1 MQQPDTGQHHPPAPD
16 YHTHDLAHLR
26 PNPPRQP
33 HPLHQGQGQAPPP
46 PPPPPT
52 LHLARPPMPSSY
64 STTHALAH
72 QRQYAHPQPH
82 PHSPQVQFHP
92 QQQHAPQPQQ
102 QQQQDSR
109 TQLFVSNLP
118 FRARWQDLKDLMR
131 KCGTVLRAD
140 VALNPTDG
148 RSRGFGVVLFAKADD
163 AHKAIATYHGYTW
176 QTRVLDVRIDA
187 QDPTGA
193 LALAE
198 ANRQQAMQN
207 QQKLLEQRARNSPV
221 PPPPPPPAGG
231 LPYGAMLVPVPGL
244 PGQAYLAAPPPPPSS
259 APGSEPAPSP
269 YLSPAV
275 IRTSSQDNASRRSPS
290 PARSPSGP
298 PSSASPAS
306 TLATP
311 TDLSPGAAVAA
322 DPLLALGGK
331 RVTPPLAPRSPTL
344 HPPAPPRHLDYPQQQ
359 QHHDSGPHGGYPSQG
374 QGQAR
379 AQDVPP
385 QLQHALALVP
395 PPPPPPMPM
404 QVQVQLGHHHQPMLV
419 PMVSMHP
426 MGYAVPGGLVGY
438 YAAAPPQHPHA
449 HGGGGGPAR
458 PGSAQPHL
466 MHPHGGGPG
475 GPGGGGPGAP
485 GYQNRHL
492 FVGNLPFNC
501 QWQELKDLMR
511 GAGSVLRADIAQ
523 GPDGRSR
530 GFGSVLFGTSQDAE
544 RAVGMF
550 NGFEFNGRTLKVHFD
565 KFSGAAVNTPQHAHA
580 PPPQHQHQPH
590 YSGQHGPPPP
600 PPPPYNRQQQQY
612 APPGPIP
619 YRPQTLEH
627 LVSQPAPN
635 GPSPLSGLAHS
646 SSGEHDYPSRPG
658 TATTRRGSSDER
670 SARSPPAPSSSSQQ
684 APSSPALASLPDPSQ
699 GVTAPTASTT
709 SPPAPSFVR
718 GHSNP
723 AAPSRIAMP
732 PPLPFS
738 LASLGHP
745 SSAAGGPHSASS
757 PFSPMRT
764 AGLPPMTPSMPAF
777 TFGGAGP
784 FAAQMTPPLLPH
796 GMFSPGVGPFSPGTP
811 GGGGGGGAGGGP
823 MSPFFGPGGAW
834 GHTVAP
840 GQQTPG
846 GFNPMFPAYPYTP
859 GHHLPPHAMQQHQY
873 AAVPQHASFPEE
885 HELEH
890 AQAHAYEQQQHEHEQ
905 QQHAVAVN
913 ADSTYGESSPEKTP
927 QADEPS
933 YFPPVLP
940 PPSAPSHTESA
951 PVLSATSASAP
962 PLSPSLGAPEGEAGV
977 AGGRPKSEGA
987 GASGPLER
995 AMDALSVNGGGPNG
1009 AGAGTRSLHSSPRMA
1024 APHVV
1029 APQPVHPPPVPEV
1042 GWAEGSPPPPVEK
1055 ELAPVAAGA
1064 RRASVDGGSG
1074 GGKPAFGT
1082 SIWG

>member
-1 MQQPDTGQHHPPAPD
+1 
-16 YHTHDLAHLR
+16 
-26 PNPPRQP
+26 
-33 HPLHQGQGQAPPP
+33 
-46 PPPPPT
+46 
-52 LHLARPPMPSSY
+52 MPSSY
-64 STTHALAH
+64 STTHALAQ
-72 QRQYAHPQPH
+72 QRHHY
-82 PHSPQVQFHP
+82 
-92 QQQHAPQPQQ
+92 QQQPQLYSQPPQLQHAPQQ

-198 ANRQQAMQN
+198 ANRQQAIQN
-207 QQKLLEQRARNSPV
+207 QHKLLEQRARNSPV
-221 PPPPPPPAGG
+221 PPPPPPPGGG
-231 LPYGAMLVPVPGL
+231 LPFGTMLVPVPGVA
-244 PGQAYLAAPPPPPSS
+244 GQAYLAAAPRPPPS
-259 APGSEPAPSP
+259 APGSESTPSP

-275 IRTSSQDNASRRSPS
+275 VRTSSQDNSSRRSPS

-311 TDLSPGAAVAA
+311 TDLSPGAAVTA
-322 DPLLALGGK
+322 DPRLALGK
-331 RVTPPLAPRSPTL
+331 RVTPPLAAPRSPTL
-344 HPPAPPRHLDYPQQQ
+344 NPPPPPPTRHHEYPQPQQQ
-359 QHHDSGPHGGYPSQG
+359 QQQQQQGHGRG
-374 QGQAR
+374 Q
-379 AQDVPP
+379 DIPP
-385 QLQHALALVP
+385 QLQHALALVPP

-404 QVQVQLGHHHQPMLV
+404 QVQVQLGHHHQAMLV

-438 YAAAPPQHPHA
+438 YAAAAPPPPPGQHQ
-449 HGGGGGPAR
+449 GPAR
-458 PGSAQPHL
+458 PGSAPPHL
-466 MHPHGGGPG
+466 MHPHGPGPGAGPG
-475 GPGGGGPGAP
+475 GP

-565 KFSGAAVNTPQHAHA
+565 KFSGAAVNNPQHPHP

-590 YSGQHGPPPP
+590 YGGHHGGPPPP
-600 PPPPYNRQQQQY
+600 PPPPHYNRQQHQSF

-619 YRPQTLEH
+619 YRPHTLEH
-627 LVSQPAPN
+627 LVSQHQQAPN

-646 SSGEHDYPSRPG
+646 VNGEQDYPSRPG
-658 TATTRRGSSDER
+658 TATTRPGSSGDR

-684 APSSPALASLPDPSQ
+684 APASPVLASLPDASQ
-699 GVTAPTASTT
+699 GVTAPLPSTT
-709 SPPAPSFVR
+709 SPPVPSFVR

-745 SSAAGGPHSASS
+745 SSAANGAPHSAGS

-796 GMFSPGVGPFSPGTP
+796 GMFSPGVGPFSP
-811 GGGGGGGAGGGP
+811 
-823 MSPFFGPGGAW
+823 
-834 GHTVAP
+834 
-840 GQQTPG
+840 
-846 GFNPMFPAYPYTP
+846 
-859 GHHLPPHAMQQHQY
+859 
-873 AAVPQHASFPEE
+873 
-885 HELEH
+885 
-890 AQAHAYEQQQHEHEQ
+890 
-905 QQHAVAVN
+905 
-913 ADSTYGESSPEKTP
+913 
-927 QADEPS
+927 
-933 YFPPVLP
+933 
-940 PPSAPSHTESA
+940 
-951 PVLSATSASAP
+951 
-962 PLSPSLGAPEGEAGV
+962 
-977 AGGRPKSEGA
+977 
-987 GASGPLER
+987 
-995 AMDALSVNGGGPNG
+995 
-1009 AGAGTRSLHSSPRMA
+1009 
-1024 APHVV
+1024 
-1029 APQPVHPPPVPEV
+1029 
-1042 GWAEGSPPPPVEK
+1042 
-1055 ELAPVAAGA
+1055 A
-1064 RRASVDGGSG
+1064 RRASRRRRRGEEGGVSDE
-1074 GGKPAFGT
+1074 A
-1082 SIWG
+1082 

>member
-1 MQQPDTGQHHPPAPD
+1 MQQPDTGQRHPPAPD
-16 YHTHDLAHLR
+16 YYNHDLAHLR
-26 PNPPRQP
+26 ANPTRTA
-33 HPLHQGQGQAPPP
+33 HPLHHPGQAPPP
-46 PPPPPT
+46 PPPPH
-52 LHLARPPMPSSY
+52 HLARPTMATSY
-64 STTHALAH
+64 STTHALAQ
-72 QRQYAHPQPH
+72 QRQQYAHPQQQQQQQH
-82 PHSPQVQFHP
+82 PLQFYPQVQ
-92 QQQHAPQPQQ
+92 HAPPP
-102 QQQQDSR
+102 QQDSR

-198 ANRQQAMQN
+198 ANRQQAIQN
-207 QQKLLEQRARNSPV
+207 QHKLLEQQRARNSPV
-221 PPPPPPPAGG
+221 PPPPPPPGG
-231 LPYGAMLVPVPGL
+231 LPYGAMLVPVPGV
-244 PGQAYLAAPPPPPSS
+244 PGQAYLAAPPPPPPSS
-259 APGSEPAPSP
+259 APGSESSPSP

-275 IRTSSQDNASRRSPS
+275 VRTNSQDHHPSSRRSPS
-290 PARSPSGP
+290 PARAPSGP

-311 TDLSPGAAVAA
+311 TDLSPGAAATA
-322 DPLLALGGK
+322 DPLLALGK
-331 RVTPPLAPRSPTL
+331 RVTPPHSAPRSPTL
-344 HPPAPPRHLDYPQQQ
+344 HSPAPPWHHEHHPQQA
-359 QHHDSGPHGGYPSQG
+359 DSGPHGYPSQG
-374 QGQAR
+374 PGQGAR
-379 AQDVPP
+379 GQDVPP

-419 PMVSMHP
+419 PMVSVHP

-438 YAAAPPQHPHA
+438 YAAAPQPQQHQ
-449 HGGGGGPAR
+449 GPAR
-458 PGSAQPHL
+458 PGSAPPHL
-466 MHPHGGGPG
+466 MHPHGGA
-475 GPGGGGPGAP
+475 PGGGGPGGP

-565 KFSGAAVNTPQHAHA
+565 KFSGAAVNNPQHPHG
-580 PPPQHQHQPH
+580 PPPPPPPPHQHQPH
-590 YSGQHGPPPP
+590 YGGHHGPPPP
-600 PPPPYNRQQQQY
+600 PPPPYNRQHQPF

-627 LVSQPAPN
+627 LVSQQQHSTPN

-646 SSGEHDYPSRPG
+646 VNGEQDYPSRPG
-658 TATTRRGSSDER
+658 TATTRPGSSDDR
-670 SARSPPAPSSSSQQ
+670 SAQSPPAPSSASQQ
-684 APSSPALASLPDPSQ
+684 APSSPALSPLPDASQ
-699 GVTAPTASTT
+699 GVTAPLPSTT
-709 SPPAPSFVR
+709 SPPVPSFVR

-745 SSAAGGPHSASS
+745 SSAANGAPHSAGS

-811 GGGGGGGAGGGP
+811 GGAGGGGGGGGGP

-873 AAVPQHASFPEE
+873 AAMPQHASFPEE

-890 AQAHAYEQQQHEHEQ
+890 AHAYAHAHAHEQ
-905 QQHAVAVN
+905 PHAVAVGD
-913 ADSTYGESSPEKTP
+913 DSTYGESSPEKTP
-927 QADEPS
+927 QANEPS
-933 YFPPVLP
+933 YFPPVV
-940 PPSAPSHTESA
+940 PPSQAESA
-951 PVLSATSASAP
+951 PMLSATSASAP
-962 PLSPSLGAPEGEAGV
+962 PLSPTLGAPDVEAAV

-995 AMDALSVNGGGPNG
+995 AMDALSVNGGGGGG
-1009 AGAGTRSLHSSPRMA
+1009 AGGGTRSLHSSPRMT
-1024 APHVV
+1024 APQVV

-1064 RRASVDGGSG
+1064 TATATATGARRASLDGSG